1 MLIGTAIALWLVV
14 GVCFGWFRARAKYR
28 EAYSEALERQSDEER
43 TDTREAT
50 REAFIAAILE
60 FIKWPVLGLLSA
72 ISFAAWIALNLAL
85 SAEKEVKK
93 RGKRLAFFEALAFS
107 AVVFVLGVI
116 ALDAR
121 GIDGARTRPDSLPR

>member
-1 MLIGTAIALWLVV
+1 MLIGIAIALWLFV
-14 GVCFGWFRARAKYR
+14 GAGFGWFRARAKYR
-28 EAYSEALERQSDEER
+28 EVYSEALERQSDEER

-50 REAFIAAILE
+50 RKAFIAAILE

-93 RGKRLAFFEALAFS
+93 LGFFEALVFS

-116 ALDAR
+116 ALDGR
-121 GIDGARTRPDSLPR
+121 GVDGARTRPGSLPR

>member
-1 MLIGTAIALWLVV
+1 MLIGITIALWLFV
-14 GVCFGWFRARAKYR
+14 GACFGWFRARAKFR

-50 REAFIAAILE
+50 REALIAAILE

-85 SAEKEVKK
+85 SV
-93 RGKRLAFFEALAFS
+93 
-107 AVVFVLGVI
+107 
-116 ALDAR
+116 
-121 GIDGARTRPDSLPR
+121 RPETLRFG